1 MKRKRLTAAMGLG
14 VATAALLTATPAGAT
29 WRPSR
34 IIEVE
39 PTSGP
44 VGTTV
49 TVSGDNCGGEAY
61 IGLFKGTDWM
71 DGLLLTG
78 GTAEPEKRA
87 WSGEIVVPD
96 HVLFDQNQMVEPG
109 EDYFVGAACV
119 PYNHRPGDVREGL
132 NYKDLADAFKLFKT
146 THNLRPDFYPY
157 KPVDFEVTEAAEPVP
172 TTTVPGEEEAP
183 PVVSPGVA
191 APAQPIP
198 GAPDYTG

>member
-14 VATAALLTATPAGAT
+14 VVTAALLTATPAGAT
-29 WRPSR
+29 EAPSR

-49 TVSGDNCGGEAY
+49 TVSGDDCGGEAY
-61 IGLFKGTDWM
+61 IGLFKGTGWK

-78 GTAEPEKRA
+78 GTAEPENRA

-132 NYKDLADAFKLFKT
+132 TVEDLADAFKFFKT
-146 THNLRPDFYPY
+146 THDLKLDLYPY
-157 KPVDFEVTEAAEPVP
+157 KPVDFEVTEAEAPVSP
-172 TTTVPGEEEAP
+172 TEPGEEEAP
-183 PVVSPGVA
+183 PVVSPGEA
-191 APAQPIP
+191 APATPIP